1 VSVPSST
8 KNRLNSDH
16 DRKIFPAASVH
27 HQSNTVASRKA
38 FEEQRAALER
48 EEPA

>member
-1 VSVPSST
+1 MFPLLA
-8 KNRLNSDH
+8 KNIKLNSD

-27 HQSNTVASRKA
+27 RQSNTAASRKA